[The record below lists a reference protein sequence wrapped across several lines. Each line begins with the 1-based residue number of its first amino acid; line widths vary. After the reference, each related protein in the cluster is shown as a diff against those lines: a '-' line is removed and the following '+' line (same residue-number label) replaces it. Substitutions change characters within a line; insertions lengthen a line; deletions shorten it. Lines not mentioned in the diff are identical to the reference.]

1 MFIDSKYRDDINI
14 WISKFKYKLSL
25 NQYETANYYIVNKEI
40 IDNEQG
46 IGHFNKLL
54 LIKYNRRY
62 MVNPEKNFLI
72 IDQQNWLKIKSDN
85 HCEKEI
91 IVKGSFTNKK
101 YVFEINPYLYYFYFL
116 NDDDYDI
123 QEGYLMFGDCKIR
136 DVILF
141 KFYELE
147 IKDFL
152 KEMKIQKIYEIQKIY
167 YQYQGQRP
175 SFLIKIK
182 KEEGK
187 YANYDVNFDIKDNS
201 VKIFHHYFNGEMLKK
216 KKKKKLLNRQLQ
228 QKEKLNKLLIIQ
240 LKIFT

>member
-1 MFIDSKYRDDINI
+1 MFINNKYRDDINI

-25 NQYETANYYIVNKEI
+25 NQYESANYYIVNKEI
-40 IDNEQG
+40 IYNEKGVGQ
-46 IGHFNKLL
+46 FNKLL
-54 LIKYNRRY
+54 LIKYNGRY
-62 MVNPEKNFLI
+62 MVDPEKNFLI

-116 NDDDYDI
+116 NDDDDYDI
-123 QEGYLMFGDCKIR
+123 QEGYLLFGDCTIR

-147 IKDFL
+147 INDFL
-152 KEMKIQKIYEIQKIY
+152 KEMKIQKIFEIQKIY

-182 KEEGK
+182 PEEGK
-187 YANYDVNFDIKDNS
+187 YISYDVNFDIKDNS
-201 VKIFHHYFNGEMLKK
+201 VKICHHYFNGEMLKNK
-216 KKKKKLLNRQLQ
+216 KKKKK
-228 QKEKLNKLLIIQ
+228 I
-240 LKIFT
+240 